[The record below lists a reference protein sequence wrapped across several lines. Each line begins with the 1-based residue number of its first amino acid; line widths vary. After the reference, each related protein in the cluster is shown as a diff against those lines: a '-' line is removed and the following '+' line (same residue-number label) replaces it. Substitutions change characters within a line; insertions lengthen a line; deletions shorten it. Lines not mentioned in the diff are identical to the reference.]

1 MLCDY
6 VNIIFYFML
15 AGCSVCR
22 NAILGDAVA
31 RTIFHPKHVHSSG
44 RLKTIAEKVIASVK
58 DYHTVGY
65 PDWYK
70 SSIAAV

>member
-1 MLCDY
+1 MIML
-6 VNIIFYFML
+6 ILYFFN

-31 RTIFHPKHVHSSG
+31 RTIFHPKHVYSSG

-70 SSIAAV
+70 SSISAV